1 MPSSHPRGSSHD
13 YSIARLVDH
22 GSAADLAAHQD
33 APPPGL
39 VQEEKHGTN
48 VWFDPDGD
56 YKFESISLGSDV
68 FLGMQP
74 VIMAAKS
81 SIDIGSKVMFGPQ
94 VLLIGGAHNTSHV
107 GAAMFD
113 VHEKRP
119 DDDLDVRV
127 EDDVWIGSR
136 AIVLSGVTVG
146 RGSIVAAGAVV
157 TRDVPPYS
165 IVGGCPARVIRFRWD
180 VETILLHENE
190 LYRPG
195 LRLAEAELCES
206 RRLHGGQA

>member
-1 MPSSHPRGSSHD
+1 MMT
-13 YSIARLVDH
+13 RL
-22 GSAADLAAHQD
+22 
-33 APPPGL
+33 PGL
-39 VQEEKHGTN
+39 LITNLRGISRRIRMYLLLGLFKKHGRN
-48 VWFDPDGD
+48 VWFDPDGI
-56 YKFESISLGSDV
+56 YTFESISLGSDV
-68 FLGMQP
+68 FLGLQA
-74 VIMAAKS
+74 VLMATDS
-81 SIDIGSKVMFGPQ
+81 TINIGSKVLFGPR
-94 VLLIGGAHNTSHV
+94 VTLIGGKHNTSQV

-113 VHEKRP
+113 VHVKRP
-119 DDDLDVRV
+119 GDDLGVRV

-190 LYRPG
+190 LYRPE
-195 LRLAEAELCES
+195 LRLTEAELRES